1 MNSINVVLIGAG
13 IASATLG
20 VLLRE
25 LNPKINITIFE
36 RLDDIAKESSFA
48 LNNAGTGHAGY
59 CELNYTPETKNDR
72 LDISKALA
80 INAGFQSTLHLLATL
95 VKEGKIKNPEDFIT
109 KTPHSSLVWGKSATN
124 YLKKRFT
131 EMQKYPCFKDI
142 KFSCDKDEI
151 KSWAPLCIESSQ
163 KQDFSATKIDYGTD
177 INFGEIARKF
187 IEYLAKIPGFKLE
200 LNTQVDNL
208 TQKNNSSW
216 TIDYK
221 NLKTKNSGSIN
232 TDFVFLG
239 AGGASLSLLQKSRLA
254 LAKNYGGFPV
264 GAQWLLCE
272 NPQIVKRHNIKVYS
286 KAPIDELPMSMP
298 HLDRRNI
305 KGKNF
310 LLFGP
315 YAEFTTKFL
324 KKGSVFD
331 LFKSINAEN
340 FLPMLQVGFKN
351 SNLINYLMQE
361 VTKTRSEKFKRLLD
375 FYPNAADL
383 DWQLLSGGERVQI
396 VKRHSYFGGDLIL
409 GTEVLSAPDKT
420 LAAFLGASPG
430 ASVIADSMI
439 KVIESCFA
447 HKLSKNWRQRLT
459 QLVPV
464 YKEAS
469 LDVKN
474 LTSLDE
480 HKFLDLQNQA
490 LETLKI
496 SAS

>member
-1 MNSINVVLIGAG
+1 MNSTNVVLIGAG

-20 VLLRE
+20 ILLRE

-59 CELNYTPETKNDR
+59 CELNYTPENKSGD

-109 KTPHSSLVWGKSATN
+109 KTPHISLVWGKSASN
-124 YLKKRFT
+124 FLKKRF
-131 EMQKYPCFKDI
+131 EKMHKHSCFKGI
-142 KFSCDKDEI
+142 EFSCDKDQI
-151 KSWAPLCIESSQ
+151 KNWVPLCVESS
-163 KQDFSATKIDYGTD
+163 KKEDFSATKIEYGTD
-177 INFGEIARKF
+177 INFGEVASKF
-187 IEYLAKIPGFKLE
+187 IEYLAKMPGFALE
-200 LNTQVDNL
+200 LNTQVENL
-208 TQKNNSSW
+208 TQKNDSSW
-216 TIDYK
+216 TIEYK
-221 NLKTKNSGSIN
+221 NLKTASSGSIN
-232 TDFVFLG
+232 ADFVFLG
-239 AGGASLSLLQKSRLA
+239 AGGASISLLQKSRLA

-264 GAQWLLCE
+264 GGQWLLCE
-272 NPQIVKRHNIKVYS
+272 NPQIIKQHRAKVYG
-286 KAPIDELPMSMP
+286 KAPIGAMPMSMP

-324 KKGSVFD
+324 KKGSSLD

-351 SNLINYLMQE
+351 ANLINYLMQE
-361 VTKTRSEKFKRLLD
+361 VTKTRSEKFNRLLD

-383 DWQLLSGGERVQI
+383 DWQLISAGERVQI
-396 VKRHSYFGGDLIL
+396 VKRHSHFGGDLIL
-409 GTEVLSAPDKT
+409 GTEVLSAPDKS

-439 KVIESCFA
+439 KVIERCFED
-447 HKLSKNWRQRLT
+447 KLSENWRQRLME
-459 QLVPV
+459 LVPV
-464 YKEAS
+464 YNQENLNVANFS
-469 LDVKN
+469 RLDN
-474 LTSLDE
+474 SR
-480 HKFLDLQNQA
+480 FLDLQNQA
-490 LETLKI
+490 LDILKI
-496 SAS
+496 SKY